1 MSIIC
6 KVPTHIFFSSFL
18 VTVLNLRTEDGQVK
32 WGWGCLEH
40 IPCPPLDNDLMHQE
54 RLTRWMRGGWWR
66 AFTLHM
72 VYPRQGEPL
81 HLCYYLTFLFFTNSQ
96 IKHCKSPC
104 NAGFDQTS
112 VMNVCACACVSA
124 RVCACASTRH
134 KTIKPT
140 ILFSRLSIMPSTAS
154 NVLFKPIFPPS
165 PFCTQII

>member
-1 MSIIC
+1 
-6 KVPTHIFFSSFL
+6 
-18 VTVLNLRTEDGQVK
+18 
-32 WGWGCLEH
+32 
-40 IPCPPLDNDLMHQE
+40 
-54 RLTRWMRGGWWR
+54 
-66 AFTLHM
+66 M

-96 IKHCKSPC
+96 IKYCKSPC
-104 NAGFDQTS
+104 NVGFDQTS

-124 RVCACASTRH
+124 RVCACASTRD

-165 PFCTQII
+165 PLLHSNYLKILWKLVKRTRAPPPASNDCSDVKEFKSPTARRGHTTPKAK